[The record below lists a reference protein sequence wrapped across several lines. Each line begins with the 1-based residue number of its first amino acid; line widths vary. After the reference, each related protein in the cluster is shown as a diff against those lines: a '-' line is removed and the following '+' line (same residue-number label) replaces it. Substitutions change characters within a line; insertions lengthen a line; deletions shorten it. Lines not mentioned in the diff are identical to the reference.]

1 MDLVA
6 ELTQFGPAA
15 PTVDIPLD
23 EARAYCR
30 RLAET
35 HYENFTV
42 VSRLFPRHLY
52 QHLCNVYAYCRW
64 ADDLADEPVASA
76 HPLELLA
83 WWQQQLDAAF
93 AGKATHPVFVALRQT
108 IDEFNLPRQPLAD
121 LLTAFRRDQLQ
132 TRYETFDDLM
142 TYCQKSANP
151 VGRIVLCLGRSV
163 SPDNERLADSICSG
177 LQLAN
182 FWQDVKRDYER
193 GRIYIPQDDCRCQ
206 GWDEARFAAGKC
218 DAAFREILTPLVA
231 QADEMLVAG
240 QPLIDAV
247 DRDLKLAVRL
257 FIGGGRAILAAI
269 RRSGYDVWSRRP
281 TVGRLTKLRLVAA
294 ALLPNW

>member
-15 PTVDIPLD
+15 PTVVIPLD
-23 EARAYCR
+23 AARAYCR

-76 HPLELLA
+76 RPLELLD

-93 AGKATHPVFVALRQT
+93 AGQATHPVFVALRQT

-121 LLTAFRRDQLQ
+121 LLIAFRRDQVQ
-132 TRYETFDDLM
+132 TRYE
-142 TYCQKSANP
+142 
-151 VGRIVLCLGRSV
+151 
-163 SPDNERLADSICSG
+163 
-177 LQLAN
+177 
-182 FWQDVKRDYER
+182 
-193 GRIYIPQDDCRCQ
+193 
-206 GWDEARFAAGKC
+206 
-218 DAAFREILTPLVA
+218 
-231 QADEMLVAG
+231 
-240 QPLIDAV
+240 
-247 DRDLKLAVRL
+247 
-257 FIGGGRAILAAI
+257 
-269 RRSGYDVWSRRP
+269 
-281 TVGRLTKLRLVAA
+281 
-294 ALLPNW
+294 